1 MRKLLSAGSIQWGVA
16 VLISAL
22 LTYTPAEARVNR
34 TFFNKDVKSDV
45 VSYIYKNEELY
56 QDCTQAHLK
65 VKVWTYPEHGSLQ
78 LSTGT
83 VANTYKK
90 AFLQSK
96 CSRSVAGGTRAFY
109 RPNAGYKG
117 KDEAVFYA
125 LDPAGNATFT
135 TIYLTV
141 R

>member
-1 MRKLLSAGSIQWGVA
+1 MVGIIVSRRIHRVTIVLVA
-16 VLISAL
+16 ALITCA
-22 LTYTPAEARVNR
+22 PAEARIRRSFLNE
-34 TFFNKDVKSDV
+34 NVKSDV
-45 VSYIYKNEELY
+45 SNHIYKVDELN
-56 QDCTQAHLK
+56 QDCTLSRVK

-78 LSTGT
+78 LLTGT
-83 VANTYKK
+83 VKNTYNHVT
-90 AFLQSK
+90 LQSK
-96 CSRSVAGGTRAFY
+96 CSRTVPNGIRALY

-125 LDPAGNATFT
+125 LDPAGNALFT